1 MEFFRDTNIDFL
13 GKKWYFLIFSLI
25 FSVAGVLSMA
35 FWHGIP
41 LGVDFRGGTL
51 VYVKYAHTPDPS
63 AIHTEIERAG
73 LKNARVQ
80 RYGQPGNNEVLIALD
95 IQETSEQALDKG
107 KTQIIQALESHAAA
121 GQAGPQQLQFVDR
134 RELSFGEGPASP
146 RIGRRGQPA
155 LHRDSSGIVDYR
167 DKTKSGVLGSIDELK
182 SVADPAVVASLQES
196 FFVSDFGIRNV
207 EIVGPQV
214 GQQLRKQAIL
224 ATLYSLGGMLIY
236 LGFRF
241 EWIYGVAAVL
251 TVFHDTLITVGAFSL
266 LNWEI
271 SLTVIAAILTLIG
284 YSNNDT
290 IVVFDRIRENIK
302 LLRREKLAD
311 IVNKS
316 INQTLS
322 RTILTAGL
330 TFLTVLALFLF
341 GGEVLHGFSFAL
353 VIGILIGT
361 YSSIAIA
368 APILVAY
375 QDWRGGGAR
384 SRLPCHCG
392 RAAARRSRR
401 KKLRSESGPSGV
413 KSLTCPQRQE
423 FAEGSSERAGAKRM
437 RSVSKFS

>member
-1 MEFFRDTNIDFL
+1 MNLELFRNTNIDFL
-13 GKKWYFLIFSLI
+13 GKKWYFLAFSLVFSLAGIFSML
-25 FSVAGVLSMA
+25 

-51 VYVKYAHTPDPS
+51 VYVKYSHRPDPA
-63 AIHTEIERAG
+63 AIHADLVRAG

-80 RYGQPGNNEVLIALD
+80 SYDKPENNEVLIALD
-95 IQETSEQALDKG
+95 IQETSEQSLDKG
-107 KTQIIQALESHAAA
+107 KTQIIQALESNAPAGKPDLNNASSLTILNYLLEKDPLHAGTDANQRYTA
-121 GQAGPQQLQFVDR
+121 ISQA
-134 RELSFGEGPASP
+134 
-146 RIGRRGQPA
+146 
-155 LHRDSSGIVDYR
+155 IVNYR
-167 DKTKSGVLGSIDELK
+167 DKQKGGVLNSVDELK
-182 SVADPAVVASLQES
+182 AVADPAVVASLS
-196 FFVSDFGIRNV
+196 DGFFVSDFAVRNV

-214 GQQLRKQAIL
+214 GKQLQKQAFL
-224 ATLYSLGGMLIY
+224 ATGYSLLGMLVY

-241 EWIYGVAAVL
+241 ELIYGIAAVL

-271 SLTVIAAILTLIG
+271 SLTVIAAVLTLIG

-302 LLRREKLAD
+302 LLQREKLAD

-341 GGEVLHGFSFAL
+341 GGEVLRYFSFAL
-353 VIGILIGT
+353 VVGILIGT

-375 QDWRGGGAR
+375 QDWRQERGKRPVAMPP
-384 SRLPCHCG
+384 SRP
-392 RAAARRSRR
+392 ASRQD
-401 KKLRSESGPSGV
+401 GPKEKV
-413 KSLTCPQRQE
+413 K
-423 FAEGSSERAGAKRM
+423 A
-437 RSVSKFS
+437 

>member
-1 MEFFRDTNIDFL
+1 VEFFRDTNIDFL
-13 GKKWYFLIFSLI
+13 GKKWYFLTFSLI

-63 AIHTEIERAG
+63 AIHSEIERAG

-80 RYGQPGNNEVLIALD
+80 RYGQPGINEVLIALD

-107 KTQIIQALESHAAA
+107 KIQILQALESHAAPGKQDLNNSSSLTVA
-121 GQAGPQQLQFVDR
+121 NYLLEKDPLHLGSGSEANPRYTAIAQA
-134 RELSFGEGPASP
+134 
-146 RIGRRGQPA
+146 
-155 LHRDSSGIVDYR
+155 IVNYR
-167 DKTKSGVLGSIDELK
+167 DKTKSGVLGSISNDELK
-182 SVADPAVVASLQES
+182 SVADPAVVASLQDN
-196 FFVSDFGIRNV
+196 FYVSDFGIRNV

-375 QDWRGGGAR
+375 QDWRGGRG
-384 SRLPCHCG
+384 
-392 RAAARRSRR
+392 
-401 KKLRSESGPSGV
+401 KKPIAMPLRSGSGPAQPKEKV
-413 KSLTCPQRQE
+413 K
-423 FAEGSSERAGAKRM
+423 
-437 RSVSKFS
+437 V